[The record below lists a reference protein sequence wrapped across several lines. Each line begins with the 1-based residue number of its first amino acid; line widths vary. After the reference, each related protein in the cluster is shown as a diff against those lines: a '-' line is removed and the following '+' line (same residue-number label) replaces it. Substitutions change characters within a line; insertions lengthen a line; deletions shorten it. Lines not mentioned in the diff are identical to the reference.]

1 MQWLYLPIIS
11 NYILIEIFLSVLL
24 WVFGEVNQFFKLH
37 SLQLSYIYCPGGNL
51 LIRLSLLSVL

>member
-24 WVFGEVNQFFKLH
+24 WVFGEVNQFFKYKYLPFY
-37 SLQLSYIYCPGGNL
+37 SI
-51 LIRLSLLSVL
+51 